1 MHTTL
6 DLPQIH
12 LSEIWKKKYEDWLE
26 VEVFSSPH
34 DWDKVLSSPAAAL
47 ELKAMEF

>member
-1 MHTTL
+1 M
-6 DLPQIH
+6 QIH

-26 VEVFSSPH
+26 VEVFSCPH
-34 DWDKVLSSPAAAL
+34 DWDKVLSSPHACL